1 MRKSFQ
7 VLCIALTCGGT
18 GTAVAQYA
26 ELVSGAPNAL
36 FFDRQASRD
45 ARGCD
50 LSGTGRYVAF
60 QSAAGNLVADDS
72 NGVEDVFV
80 LDRDTGEVRRVSVDS
95 AGGQANGSSARP
107 AISGNGRFVAFSSSA
122 DNLVAGDTNGASDV
136 FVHDLQSG
144 TTIRAGLADNGS
156 EPPSGSVDPSISND
170 GSRVAFISDDPLV
183 AGDGNGEADAFVR
196 DLGLGVTIRASVNAF
211 GAEGN
216 DGTFN
221 AAISGD
227 GRVVAFESTATNLVP
242 GDTNGERDIFI
253 RDINAGTTIRVLA
266 DGGAQPDDDAD
277 IESISNDGS
286 VVTFSSR
293 ATNYVAGDANDD
305 RDVFV
310 FDAAAG
316 MVELVSE
323 AMGGGSGAGFS
334 QGSAVSG
341 TGRYVAFESA
351 AGDLVAA
358 DTNPDRDV
366 FRLDRDTGV
375 IELASVSTSGAQPAA
390 LTLDPCISGDGAR
403 VGFSTDAE
411 LVAGDGNLQRDVH
424 VRNVGAGTT
433 VRISDAD
440 AGGPYPV
447 HTGNEASGVPAV
459 SADGRYVALES
470 RAVNF
475 TGDDPGPWTLIYR
488 IDRETGAAELASPP
502 MNPGPADAA
511 SEEPSISGDGTRIA
525 FESRLADLVVGDTN
539 DATDVFVR
547 DFGAGATRR
556 VSVDSI
562 GTEGNGASENASI
575 SGDGAF
581 VAFQSSADNLV
592 SGDGNGRSDVF
603 VHELATGETL
613 RVSIDSFGAEANAAS
628 EFPDI
633 SGDGRYVV
641 FQSDADN
648 LSPQDSN
655 PFPDVYRHDR
665 DTQTTELV
673 SVGLD
678 GTSGNGIS
686 SRPEISADGRYV
698 AFVSF
703 AGDLVAGDTNGTSD
717 VFVRDM
723 VAGTT
728 ALVSV
733 DPQGNPF
740 GSSSAEPSISD
751 DGSVVAFSN
760 QVSIAGP
767 DAFESDVYAYDLGTA
782 TTLLMSRNRGGV
794 RANGNSALPAVSGDG
809 RVVVFESEATNL
821 DGRDVNGERDLY
833 AASPDDLFE
842 DSFEPF

>member
-1 MRKSFQ
+1 MRKSIQ
-7 VLCIALTCGGT
+7 VLCIALSCGGT
-18 GTAVAQYA
+18 GTAAAQYA
-26 ELVSGAPNAL
+26 ELVSGASNPL
-36 FFDRQASRD
+36 FFGEQASRD

-60 QSAAGNLVADDS
+60 ESASGNLVADDS
-72 NGVEDVFV
+72 NGVDDVFV
-80 LDRDTGEVRRVSVDS
+80 LDRDSGEVRRVSVDS
-95 AGGQANGSSARP
+95 AGGQANGSSSRP
-107 AISGNGRFVAFSSSA
+107 AISANGRFVAFSSDA
-122 DNLVAGDTNGASDV
+122 DNLVAGDANDASDV
-136 FVHDLQSG
+136 FVHDLQTG
-144 TTIRAGLADNGS
+144 TTIRAGLADDGS
-156 EPPSGSVDPSISND
+156 EPPGGSVDPSISSD

-196 DLGLGVTIRASVNAF
+196 DLSLGVTIRVSVNAS

-216 DGTFN
+216 DATFN

-253 RDINAGTTIRVLA
+253 RDVVAGTTVRVPA
-266 DGGAQPDDDAD
+266 DGGAEPDDGAD

-293 ATNYVAGDANDD
+293 ATNYVAGDANND

-310 FDAAAG
+310 FDAATG
-316 MVELVSE
+316 IVELVSE
-323 AMGGGSGAGFS
+323 AIGGGSGAGFS
-334 QGSAVSG
+334 QGSALSG
-341 TGRYVAFESA
+341 TGRYIAFESA

-358 DTNPDRDV
+358 DANPDRDV
-366 FRLDRDTGV
+366 FRLDRDTGA
-375 IELASVSTSGAQPAA
+375 IELASVSTSGAQPSG
-390 LTLDPCISGDGAR
+390 LTLDSCISGDGAW

-424 VRNVGAGTT
+424 LRDMGAGTT
-433 VRISDAD
+433 ARISDAD

-447 HTGNEASGVPAV
+447 HTGNDESQGPAV
-459 SADGRYVALES
+459 SADGRYVALAS

-488 IDRETGAAELASPP
+488 IDRETGAAVLASAP
-502 MNPGPADAA
+502 MNPGPADAS
-511 SEEPSISGDGTRIA
+511 SEEPSISGDGARIA
-525 FESRLADLVVGDTN
+525 FESRIADLVVGDTN
-539 DATDVFVR
+539 DVSDVFVR
-547 DFGAGATRR
+547 DIGAGATRR
-556 VSVDSI
+556 VSVDSVGI
-562 GTEGNGASENASI
+562 EGNGTSENASI

-581 VAFQSSADNLV
+581 VAFQSAADNLV
-592 SGDGNGRSDVF
+592 AGDGNGRSDVF
-603 VHELATGETL
+603 VHELATGETV
-613 RVSIDSFGAEANAAS
+613 RISIDSFGAEANAAS
-628 EFPDI
+628 EFPAI
-633 SGDGRYVV
+633 SADGRYVV

-648 LSPQDSN
+648 LSPQDSDS
-655 PFPDVYRHDR
+655 FPDVYRHDR

-673 SVGLD
+673 SVALG
-678 GTSGNGIS
+678 GTSGNGAS
-686 SRPEISADGRYV
+686 SRPVISADGRYV

-703 AGDLVAGDTNGTSD
+703 AGDLVAGDSNGTSD

-723 VAGTT
+723 ASGTT

-740 GSSSAEPSISD
+740 GSASAEPSISD
-751 DGSVVAFSN
+751 DGSIVAFSN
-760 QVSIAGP
+760 QVAIAGP
-767 DAFESDVYAYDLGTA
+767 DAFESDVYAHDLGTA

-794 RANGNSALPAVSGDG
+794 TANGNSALPAISGDG
-809 RVVVFESEATNL
+809 RVVVFESEATNF
-821 DGRDVNGERDLY
+821 DRRDVNGERDIY